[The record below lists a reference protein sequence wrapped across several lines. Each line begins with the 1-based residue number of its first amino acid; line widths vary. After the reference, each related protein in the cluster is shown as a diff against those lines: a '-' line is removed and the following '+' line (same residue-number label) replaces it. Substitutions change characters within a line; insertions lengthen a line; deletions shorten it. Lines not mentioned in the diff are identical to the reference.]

1 MRLFLLLIVGL
12 CVSTAALA
20 QSCSVAA
27 TPLNFGTYTSST
39 TSAHDTTAYVTVNC
53 SGIFAS
59 HVIQLN
65 AGANSGGSFSN
76 RRMSDGRDYLVYQ
89 LYDNTGRTTVWGNG
103 SGGTATISMNSSGTA
118 TIYGRLPAKQN
129 VSAGAY
135 ADTILVTV
143 SF

>member
-1 MRLFLLLIVGL
+1 
-12 CVSTAALA
+12 
-20 QSCSVAA
+20 
-27 TPLNFGTYTSST
+27 
-39 TSAHDTTAYVTVNC
+39 
-53 SGIFAS
+53 
-59 HVIQLN
+59 
-65 AGANSGGSFSN
+65 
-76 RRMSDGRDYLVYQ
+76 MSDGRDYLVYQ